1 MKQKIGSRY
10 ILFFFSTMGFF
21 LLSII
26 VSFWDFD
33 NDEIQN
39 ESKEFP
45 IVQQIPKEVP
55 EILVRN
61 PNEIRLEIPSIYV
74 DAAVISVGLTKDGIM
89 DSPNNGDDVG
99 LFTLGKR
106 PGENGTAV
114 IAGHYG
120 IWKDGTISVFHDI
133 NTLKKG
139 DKLHIGDGKGG
150 SVSFVVRE
158 SKIYDPNEGVSEVFL
173 SNDGKSHLNLITCIL
188 DKKTKQYSKRLVV
201 FTDKI

>member
-1 MKQKIGSRY
+1 M
-10 ILFFFSTMGFF
+10 FFFSTMGFF

-89 DSPNNGDDVG
+89 DSPNNGDDV
-99 LFTLGKR
+99 
-106 PGENGTAV
+106 
-114 IAGHYG
+114 
-120 IWKDGTISVFHDI
+120 
-133 NTLKKG
+133 
-139 DKLHIGDGKGG
+139 
-150 SVSFVVRE
+150 
-158 SKIYDPNEGVSEVFL
+158 
-173 SNDGKSHLNLITCIL
+173 
-188 DKKTKQYSKRLVV
+188 
-201 FTDKI
+201 